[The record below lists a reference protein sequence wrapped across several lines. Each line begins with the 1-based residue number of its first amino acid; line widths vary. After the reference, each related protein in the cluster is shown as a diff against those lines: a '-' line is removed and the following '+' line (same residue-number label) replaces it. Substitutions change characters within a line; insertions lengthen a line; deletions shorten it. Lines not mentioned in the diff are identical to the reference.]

1 MKRGFDM
8 GYHNSRSGAAR
19 LTVDLSEDRSGRLLR
34 NGIEL
39 GQLRSR
45 LRSKSPVAR
54 LQMAMKTFVFEN
66 IDRRFSGWYTTVVPS
81 GLLPVDR

>member
-1 MKRGFDM
+1 M

-19 LTVDLSEDRSGRLLR
+19 LLIGNHVGQVLR
-34 NGIEL
+34 NGTEL

-66 IDRRFSGWYTTVVPS
+66 IDRRFSGWDTTVVPS